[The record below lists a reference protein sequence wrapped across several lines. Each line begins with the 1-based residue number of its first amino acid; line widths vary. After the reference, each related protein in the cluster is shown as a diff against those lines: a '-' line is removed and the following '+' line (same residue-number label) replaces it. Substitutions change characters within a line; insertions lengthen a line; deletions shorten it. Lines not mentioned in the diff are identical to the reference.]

1 MKKTDLALAVIARR
15 RFAVK
20 TVVDTLGVSRSQLH
34 SRLREGSRPRG
45 RYQKSEDAEMP
56 AAIRTLTDDR
66 PTYGYR
72 RIWALLNRQREQAG
86 QTRLNHKRIYRL
98 MSQNGLLLQRYTGK
112 PPGRAHDGQ
121 IITIRPNLGWTSDGF
136 EIACWSGQSVR
147 VAFALDTCD
156 REVMSWIATTGGI
169 SGEMIRDLMLESVER
184 RFANRALPHPI
195 EWLSG
200 NGSCY
205 RDYETISSAQ
215 SIGLVPCLTPVRSPQ
230 SNGMAESFVK
240 TFKRDYVYV
249 HDRPDAQSVLAQL
262 PRWFEDYNENHPHKA
277 LRMKSPREFIRSFYQ
292 PAAACPV

>member
-1 MKKTDLALAVIARR
+1 MKKTDLALAVITRR
-15 RFAVK
+15 GFAVK
-20 TVVDTLGVSRSQLH
+20 TVADTLGVSRSKLH
-34 SRLREGSRPRG
+34 SRLREGSRPPG
-45 RYQKSEDAEMP
+45 RYQKSEDAKML

-72 RIWALLNRQREQAG
+72 RIWALLNRQREQVG

-98 MSQNGLLLQRYTGK
+98 MSQNGPLLQRYTGK
-112 PPGRAHDGQ
+112 PPGRAHDRQ
-121 IITIRPNLGWTSDGF
+121 IITIRPNLRWTSDGF
-136 EIACWSGQSVR
+136 EIACWNGQSVR

-156 REVMSWIATTGGI
+156 REVMSWIATTGDI

-195 EWLSG
+195 EWLSD

-205 RDYETISSAQ
+205 RAHETISFAQ
-215 SIGLVPCLTPVRSPQ
+215 SIGLVPCFTPARSPQ
-230 SNGMAESFVK
+230 SNGMVESFVK

-249 HDRPDAQSVLAQL
+249 HDRPYEQSVLAQL
-262 PRWFEDYNENHPHKA
+262 PRWFENYNENHPHKA
-277 LRMKSPREFIRSFYQ
+277 LRMKSPREFIRSYHQ

>member
-1 MKKTDLALAVIARR
+1 
-15 RFAVK
+15 VK
-20 TVVDTLGVSRSQLH
+20 TVADTLGVSRSQLH

-45 RYQKSEDAEMP
+45 RYQKTEDAEIL
-56 AAIRTLTDDR
+56 ASIRTLTDDR

-72 RIWALLNRQREQAG
+72 RIWALLNRQRESAG
-86 QTRLNHKRIYRL
+86 LSRLNHKRIYRL

-121 IITIRPNLGWTSDGF
+121 IITIRSNLRWTSDGF
-136 EIACWSGQSVR
+136 EIPCWSGESVR

-156 REVMSWIATTGGI
+156 REVISWVATTGGI
-169 SGEMIRDLMLESVER
+169 SGEMIRDLMIESVER
-184 RFANRALPHPI
+184 RFGGYQTSHPV
-195 EWLSG
+195 EWLSD

-205 RDYETISSAQ
+205 RAHETVSFAQ
-215 SIGLVPCLTPVRSPQ
+215 TIGLVPCFTPVRSPQ

-262 PRWFEDYNENHPHKA
+262 PRWFEDYSENHPHKA
-277 LRMKSPREFIRSFYQ
+277 LRMKSPREFIRSFHQ
-292 PAAACPV
+292 PAANCAV